1 LQTLQSISPIS
12 KVYQTSGSNPVKVLC
27 SDLNEYVVK
36 YKKFTPA
43 SDLFN
48 EFLASEFLRLWTIRV
63 PDSAIVTIKDEHIPA
78 EIVSPTI
85 QPAFFHAPCFGSK
98 HNDFAKEMEP
108 LMGLVKNDTK
118 IIKRIRNKE
127 EFLIIALFDLWMTNE
142 DRRHNNNNLLLNTD
156 PEYYFVPIDHVN
168 CFNSN
173 SLAVGRGMEMLTEED
188 TIINTDLAKV
198 IFQNSKSLLN
208 QIDGVIVNYYL
219 WVSECQKSLE
229 NIVNAMP
236 DQWGIA
242 KADKIAL
249 LNSTLFQLKWI
260 SDCEAT
266 FKDYTERF
274 LLS

>member
-1 LQTLQSISPIS
+1 MLHLESISPIS

-48 EFLASEFLRLWTIRV
+48 EFLGSEFLRIWCIGV
-63 PDSAIVTIKDEHIPA
+63 PESAIVTVKDEHIPA
-78 EIVSPTI
+78 EFVSPTI
-85 QPAFFHAPCFGSK
+85 QPIFFQTPCFGSK

-108 LMGLVKNDTK
+108 LMSLVKDDIK
-118 IIKRIRNKE
+118 IIKRIKNKGE
-127 EFLIIALFDLWMTNE
+127 LLVIALFDLWMANE
-142 DRRHNNNNLLLNTD
+142 DRRHNNYNLLLNTD

-168 CFNSN
+168 CLNSN
-173 SLAVGRGMEMLTEED
+173 SLAPGRGMEMLTQED

-198 IFQNSKSLLN
+198 IFQNPKGLPN
-208 QIDGVIVNYYL
+208 QIDEIVVNYYL

-229 NIVNAMP
+229 NLVDAMP

-249 LNSTLFQLKWI
+249 LNSTLFQQKWI
-260 SDCEAT
+260 RDCEAT
-266 FKDYTERF
+266 FKDYTQKF
-274 LLS
+274 LLP